1 MSSHASACSHSIDY
15 FLPNG
20 QRVTNGNVFQKAN
33 PDKKQGSEEES
44 PKFRL
49 DYQRLASRCED
60 DSQKRVLM
68 NAGSSNSES
77 KKITD
82 SSASYEEPS

>member
-1 MSSHASACSHSIDY
+1 MSHKTVSREQSSEECSEDLSQKLANIKFSRLVSFDVSSHASACSHSIDY

-33 PDKKQGSEEES
+33 PGKKQGSEEES

-49 DYQRLASRCED
+49 DY
-60 DSQKRVLM
+60 
-68 NAGSSNSES
+68 
-77 KKITD
+77 
-82 SSASYEEPS
+82 